1 VSLETNFSAGQAAFP
16 LGVKQIV
23 LKEIRSKWSKFAKD
37 DLSGLKNKDDLAT
50 RCAAKYGLEK
60 SATRR
65 DVDALMSGRQILPER
80 ARTTLDYNAPAELF
94 PPRLRKSPHRRFGY
108 RRFARAG
115 DAVRFAIEELPPELL
130 LGAVLEVDGERYCG
144 EDIHRCS
151 LIAPTLHKQIENLAF
166 VVDRSPEPESPAG
179 DQNRHLVQMPA

>member
-1 VSLETNFSAGQAAFP
+1 VSLETNFSAGQAAFS

-50 RCAAKYGLEK
+50 RRAAKYGLEK

-80 ARTTLDYNAPAELF
+80 AMTTLDYNAPAELF
-94 PPRLRKSPHRRFGY
+94 PPRLRKSPNRRFGY

-144 EDIHRCS
+144 EDIRRLYDRADFPS
-151 LIAPTLHKQIENLAF
+151 LPQAAHPQHPHCLPGALSRELNFGRAKIG
-166 VVDRSPEPESPAG
+166 R
-179 DQNRHLVQMPA
+179 